1 MRRGSSSKSIS
12 YRRLCGLTLLFV
24 SMVTMAAPNFIRP
37 SVSAGQNSPADKPAE
52 HPEFPMGDGRDTTLK
67 ICGKC
72 HSPNIIL
79 ASGRDRS
86 GWENTIT
93 KMVRLGAVGS
103 DEDYSEIAD
112 YLTAHFPP
120 SAVQKIF
127 VNMATEKQLSDVL
140 GISPDEAKA
149 IIVVRD
155 KEKGFKTI
163 EDLKK
168 VPNIDVK
175 KIDAKKDNLVF

>member
-1 MRRGSSSKSIS
+1 MTKSIG
-12 YRRLCGLTLLFV
+12 YRRLCGLTVLFV
-24 SMVTMAAPNFIRP
+24 SVATTVVPNFVRS
-37 SVSAGQNSPADKPAE
+37 SVAAGQASAADKPVD
-52 HPEFPMGDGRDTTLK
+52 HPDFPVGDGRDVTLK

-79 ASGRDRS
+79 ASGRDRT

-93 KMVRLGAVGS
+93 KMVRLGAVGT

-112 YLTAHFPP
+112 YLTDHFPP

-127 VNMATEKQLSDVL
+127 VNMATEKQLTDVL

-163 EDLKK
+163 DDLKK
-168 VPNIDVK
+168 VPNVDVK
-175 KIDAKKDNLVF
+175 KIDAKKDVLVFGSAQL

>member
-1 MRRGSSSKSIS
+1 MVRNGSSKEPI
-12 YRRLCGLTLLFV
+12 YRRLCGLTLLLL
-24 SMVTMAAPNFIRP
+24 SMLTMAVPSFILP
-37 SVSAGQNSPADKPAE
+37 SVSASQNAGAEKPAD
-52 HPEFPMGDGRDTTLK
+52 HPEFPTGDGRDVTLK

-79 ASGRDRS
+79 ASGRDRT

-93 KMVRLGAVGS
+93 KMVRLGAVGT

-127 VNMATEKQLSDVL
+127 VNMATEKQLTDVL

-168 VPNIDVK
+168 VPNIDTK

>member
-1 MRRGSSSKSIS
+1 VTSEFKSNRRALGITAVF
-12 YRRLCGLTLLFV
+12 LGMATAMVPVFV
-24 SMVTMAAPNFIRP
+24 RST
-37 SVSAGQNSPADKPAE
+37 VSAGQATVNDKAVD
-52 HPEFPMGDGRDTTLK
+52 HPEFPVGEGRDVTLK
-67 ICGKC
+67 LCSKC

-79 ASGRDRS
+79 ASGRDRT

-93 KMVRLGAVGS
+93 KMVRLGAVGT

-112 YLTAHFPP
+112 YLTDHFPP

-127 VNMATEKQLSDVL
+127 VNMATEKQLASVL
-140 GISPDEAKA
+140 DISADEAKA

-155 KEKGFKTI
+155 KEKGFKSI
-163 EDLKK
+163 DDLKK

-175 KIDAKKDNLVF
+175 KIDAKKDSLVF

>member
-1 MRRGSSSKSIS
+1 MS
-12 YRRLCGLTLLFV
+12 TQ
-24 SMVTMAAPNFIRP
+24 TP
-37 SVSAGQNSPADKPAE
+37 VSAAQTADSSAAADT
-52 HPEFPMGDGRDTTLK
+52 HPEFPSGDGRETTLRL
-67 ICGKC
+67 CGKC

-79 ASGRDRS
+79 ASGRDRT

-127 VNMATEKQLSDVL
+127 VNMATEKQLTDVL

-168 VPNIDVK
+168 VPGVDAK
-175 KIDAKKDNLVF
+175 KIDAKKDRPCLLGAQIQYEDSVGHLQRFRNQHPLI

>member
-1 MRRGSSSKSIS
+1 MRRCLIKRSIS
-12 YRRLCGLTLLFV
+12 CRKLFGLTLLLS
-24 SMVTMAAPNFIRP
+24 SMVTTAAPSFVVQ
-37 SVSAGQNSPADKPAE
+37 SVSASQNPGSDKLTD
-52 HPEFPMGDGRDTTLK
+52 HPEFPSGDGRDTTLK

-79 ASGRDRS
+79 ASGRDRTA
-86 GWENTIT
+86 WENTIT

-168 VPNIDVK
+168 VPGVDVK
-175 KIDAKKDNLVF
+175 KIDAKKDVLVF

>member
-1 MRRGSSSKSIS
+1 MTSGLNRKSIS
-12 YRRLCGLTLLFV
+12 YRRLCGLTLLLAG
-24 SMVTMAAPNFIRP
+24 MLTTAAPIFIRS
-37 SVSAGQNSPADKPAE
+37 SVSAGQNSATDKPAD
-52 HPEFPMGDGRDTTLK
+52 HPEFPLGDGRDTTLK
-67 ICGKC
+67 TCGKC

-79 ASGRDRS
+79 ASGRDRT

-93 KMVRLGAVGS
+93 KMVRLGAVGT

-112 YLTAHFPP
+112 YLTDHFPP

-127 VNMATEKQLSDVL
+127 VNMATEKQLTDVL

-149 IIVVRD
+149 IIAYRV

-168 VPNIDVK
+168 VPNIDAK

>member
-1 MRRGSSSKSIS
+1 VTSGFNN
-12 YRRLCGLTLLFV
+12 YRRVFGMTVLLVGMVAAVAPGFV
-24 SMVTMAAPNFIRP
+24 RP
-37 SVSAGQNSPADKPAE
+37 AVSAGQAAATDKPID
-52 HPEFPMGDGRDTTLK
+52 HPEFPVGDGRDVTLK
-67 ICGKC
+67 ICSKC

-79 ASGRDRS
+79 ASGRDRT

-93 KMVRLGAVGS
+93 KMVRLGAVGT

-112 YLTAHFPP
+112 YLTDHFPP

-127 VNMATEKQLSDVL
+127 VNMATEKQLADVL

-155 KEKGFKTI
+155 KEKGFKSI
-163 EDLKK
+163 DDLKK
-168 VPNIDVK
+168 VPNVDVK
-175 KIDAKKDNLVF
+175 KIDAKKDVLVF

>member
-1 MRRGSSSKSIS
+1 MTRGLSKKCVS
-12 YRRLCGLTLLFV
+12 YRRLCGLTLLLM
-24 SMVTMAAPNFIRP
+24 SMVTTAVPYFIRT
-37 SVSAGQNSPADKPAE
+37 SVSASQSSATDKPAD
-52 HPEFPMGDGRDTTLK
+52 HPDFPIGDGRDTTLK

-120 SAVQKIF
+120 SAVQRIF

-140 GISPDEAKA
+140 GISPEEAKA
-149 IIVVRD
+149 IIVYRD

-163 EDLKK
+163 EDFKK
-168 VPNIDVK
+168 APGVEPK
-175 KIDAKKDNLVF
+175 KIEAEKDKLVF

>member
-1 MRRGSSSKSIS
+1 
-12 YRRLCGLTLLFV
+12 
-24 SMVTMAAPNFIRP
+24 
-37 SVSAGQNSPADKPAE
+37 
-52 HPEFPMGDGRDTTLK
+52 
-67 ICGKC
+67 
-72 HSPNIIL
+72 
-79 ASGRDRS
+79 
-86 GWENTIT
+86 
-93 KMVRLGAVGS
+93 
-103 DEDYSEIAD
+103 
-112 YLTAHFPP
+112 
-120 SAVQKIF
+120 
-127 VNMATEKQLSDVL
+127 MATEKQLSDVL

>member
-1 MRRGSSSKSIS
+1 
-12 YRRLCGLTLLFV
+12 
-24 SMVTMAAPNFIRP
+24 
-37 SVSAGQNSPADKPAE
+37 
-52 HPEFPMGDGRDTTLK
+52 
-67 ICGKC
+67 
-72 HSPNIIL
+72 
-79 ASGRDRS
+79 
-86 GWENTIT
+86 
-93 KMVRLGAVGS
+93 MVRLGAVGS

-168 VPNIDVK
+168 VPGVDVK
-175 KIDAKKDNLVF
+175 KIDAKKDVLVF